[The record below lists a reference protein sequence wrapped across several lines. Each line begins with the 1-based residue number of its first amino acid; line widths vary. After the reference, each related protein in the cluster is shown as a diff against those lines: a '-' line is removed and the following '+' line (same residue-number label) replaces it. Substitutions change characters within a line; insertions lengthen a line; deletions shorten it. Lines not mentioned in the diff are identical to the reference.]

1 MKTIFSLLGA
11 SCALVLALLCGSATA
26 TAEQATAQI
35 IRADINGNKMHM
47 YLGHDSLQS
56 VINRT
61 MTALDASGNGELI
74 EWTYVLTN
82 GNTPGMNVNYS

>member
-1 MKTIFSLLGA
+1 
-11 SCALVLALLCGSATA
+11 
-26 TAEQATAQI
+26 
-35 IRADINGNKMHM
+35 M

-74 EWTYVLTN
+74 EWTNVLTN

>member
-1 MKTIFSLLGA
+1 
-11 SCALVLALLCGSATA
+11 
-26 TAEQATAQI
+26 
-35 IRADINGNKMHM
+35 MHM